1 MHSWLILNL
10 ASTVTRKTISSEL
23 CISPLAEFLKFL
35 LVPASNFPR
44 YSCIQSLPLTMFTQ
58 HSSLIQE
65 FAEDT
70 FCFTIWIFDIL
81 DGISLSII
89 KESAISAKKTNRSVK
104 LELRLVTPHWLC
116 STMFFSF
123 IYLEKLH
130 HLIRNSSEAEQRMQ
144 PQICLLIFALDKI
157 LTFFQSS
164 GTFLNHQSQMF
175 CPFNVKKPLSFIR
188 LQEKIDCITSKIT
201 PECHLWNATQQQSNT
216 FLQNSPLYQDTISCP
231 PASSLQIFCVL
242 L

>member
-1 MHSWLILNL
+1 
-10 ASTVTRKTISSEL
+10 
-23 CISPLAEFLKFL
+23 
-35 LVPASNFPR
+35 
-44 YSCIQSLPLTMFTQ
+44 MFTQ

-89 KESAISAKKTNRSVK
+89 KESAIFAKKTNRSVK
-104 LELRLVTPHWLC
+104 LELRLVTPQWLC

-130 HLIRNSSEAEQRMQ
+130 HLIRNSSEAEQPMQ

-157 LTFFQSS
+157 LFFSHQEPSWITNLKCFVPSMWKNLCPSS
-164 GTFLNHQSQMF
+164 DFKKKLIASLQKSHLNAIYGTLLNNRVTLSF
-175 CPFNVKKPLSFIR
+175 RIPLSTKTLFHALQHHLYRFFVFYYNFIFR
-188 LQEKIDCITSKIT
+188 YFFFLFLYILRTKHQVLPQE
-201 PECHLWNATQQQSNT
+201 AG
-216 FLQNSPLYQDTISCP
+216 Y
-231 PASSLQIFCVL
+231 L
-242 L
+242 LRF